1 MSTADDLRKPIL
13 PGAAASDYERYL
25 RTDELLAL
33 QKQASELL
41 HQDELTFQVVHQSS
55 ELLLKGA
62 AFELE
67 RALEH
72 ISQGDLLNAARL
84 IRRANMEID
93 YPIQLLHILE
103 TITPY
108 DYHLIRAGL
117 GHGSGL
123 DSPGFLALLHIGP
136 RLGQAFYEQLHKAD
150 LSVDDIYRRHDEF
163 FALHDVA
170 ERLLDFD
177 ERVHIFRFHHLKLAQ
192 RIIGGGVVGTM
203 GTPVEVLHQRMEH
216 LFYKELWDVR
226 NQITAKATESMRQS
240 GTRTPY

>member
-1 MSTADDLRKPIL
+1 MSAADDLRKPIL

-33 QKQASELL
+33 QKDPSQLL
-41 HQDELTFQVVHQSS
+41 HPDELTFQVVHQSS

-67 RALEH
+67 RALAH
-72 ISQGDLLNAARL
+72 IGDADLLNAARL

-93 YPIQLLHILE
+93 YPIHLLDILE

-123 DSPGFLALLHIGP
+123 DSPGFLSLLHVGP
-136 RLGQAFYEQLHKAD
+136 RLGQAFYDQLKRTG
-150 LSVDDIYRRHDEF
+150 LTIDDVYRHHEKHF
-163 FALHDVA
+163 GLH
-170 ERLLDFD
+170 DFD
-177 ERVHIFRFHHLKLAQ
+177 ERMQLFRFHHLKLAE
-192 RIIGGGVVGTM
+192 RIIGGRVVGTM
-203 GTPVEVLHQRMEH
+203 GTPVEVLQQRMEH
-216 LFYKELWDVR
+216 WLYKDLWDVR
-226 NQITAKATESMRQS
+226 NKITASQGEPAPK
-240 GTRTPY
+240 